1 MISLMTQTA
10 VTRMPVALPAASS
23 PLFRHRLA
31 PTFAGLGGEVR
42 PEAITQVNAQASDQA
57 SGAER
62 APQMS
67 GVRAGGLPGYPTAFA
82 QAHLSAVDVPTI
94 AAPTTT
100 APTTSVRTTTVRND
114 KHDPGPSVLRPPV

>member
-10 VTRMPVALPAASS
+10 VTRMPVGLPAASS

-31 PTFAGLGGEVR
+31 PIFAGLGGEVC
-42 PEAITQVNAQASDQA
+42 PEAITQVGTQVSD
-57 SGAER
+57 AER

-67 GVRAGGLPGYPTAFA
+67 GVRAGGLPGYPSALV
-82 QAHLSAVDVPTI
+82 QARLSAVDVPTI
-94 AAPTTT
+94 AAP
-100 APTTSVRTTTVRND
+100 PTSVRTTTVRNGND

>member
-31 PTFAGLGGEVR
+31 PTFAGLGGEVC
-42 PEAITQVNAQASDQA
+42 PEAITQVPT
-57 SGAER
+57 AER
-62 APQMS
+62 APQVS
-67 GVRAGGLPGYPTAFA
+67 GVPAGGLPGYRSALA

-94 AAPTTT
+94 DAPKT
-100 APTTSVRTTTVRND
+100 APTTFVRTTTVRND